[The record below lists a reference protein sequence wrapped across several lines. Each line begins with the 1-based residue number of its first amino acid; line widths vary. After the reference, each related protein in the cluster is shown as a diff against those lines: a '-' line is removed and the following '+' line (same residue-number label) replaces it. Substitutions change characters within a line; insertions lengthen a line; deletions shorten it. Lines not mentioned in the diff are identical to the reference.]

1 MLLIVLK
8 TYLILHRLGDSMKKS
23 VFVLILCIL
32 ALFVSCGDKPKTD
45 SSGKDFEDST
55 TIEHSQTDY
64 EIAQIAF
71 LMSVDYS
78 KIREEKPLKT
88 YVLYDQ
94 NGDVFYTEDPEITEM
109 PFDLLLEKY
118 ADGSISDKLTKVKT
132 IEDKDGMQKCIDN
145 LQGILHNPDYR
156 ILDPGTAPDVRWEV
170 TRWEG
175 VYYDE
180 NHVLKSIFLRY
191 SEYLDQKANDPRAD
205 EIIEFLTSD

>member
-1 MLLIVLK
+1 
-8 TYLILHRLGDSMKKS
+8 MKKTLLLS
-23 VFVLILCIL
+23 LICLLVFS
-32 ALFVSCGDKPKTD
+32 VSCGGRTPDSKDTVNKFDDVSSD
-45 SSGKDFEDST
+45 SSQS
-55 TIEHSQTDY
+55 DY

-145 LQGILHNPDYR
+145 LQGILHNSDYK
-156 ILDPGTAPDVRWEV
+156 IVDPGSAPDVRWEV

-205 EIIEFLTSD
+205 EIIEFLTSN

>member
-1 MLLIVLK
+1 
-8 TYLILHRLGDSMKKS
+8 MKKTLLLS
-23 VFVLILCIL
+23 LICLLVFS
-32 ALFVSCGDKPKTD
+32 VSCGGRTPDSKDTVNKFDDVSSD
-45 SSGKDFEDST
+45 SSQS
-55 TIEHSQTDY
+55 DY

-118 ADGSISDKLTKVKT
+118 ADGSISDKLSKVKT
-132 IEDKDGMQKCIDN
+132 IEDKDGVQKCIDN
-145 LQGILHNPDYR
+145 LQGILHDPDYR

-205 EIIEFLTSD
+205 EIIEFLTSN

>member
-1 MLLIVLK
+1 
-8 TYLILHRLGDSMKKS
+8 MKKTLLLS
-23 VFVLILCIL
+23 LICLLVFS
-32 ALFVSCGDKPKTD
+32 VSCGGRTPDSKDTVNKSDDVSSD
-45 SSGKDFEDST
+45 SSQS
-55 TIEHSQTDY
+55 DY

-118 ADGSISDKLTKVKT
+118 ADGSISDKLSKVKT

-205 EIIEFLTSD
+205 EIIEFLTSN

>member
-1 MLLIVLK
+1 
-8 TYLILHRLGDSMKKS
+8 MKK
-23 VFVLILCIL
+23 VLQILSIICVL
-32 ALFVSCGDKPKTD
+32 GMLVSCGNKTKKEESMPDD
-45 SSGKDFEDST
+45 SNRQATIDSK
-55 TIEHSQTDY
+55 QDDY
-64 EIAQIAF
+64 KIAQIAF

-78 KIREEKPLKT
+78 QVNEEEPFLT
-88 YVLYDQ
+88 YTMYDQ